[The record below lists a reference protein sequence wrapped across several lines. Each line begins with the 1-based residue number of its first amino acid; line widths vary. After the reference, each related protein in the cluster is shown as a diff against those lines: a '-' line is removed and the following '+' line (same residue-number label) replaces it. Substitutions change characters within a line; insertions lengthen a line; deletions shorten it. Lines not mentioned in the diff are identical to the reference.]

1 MKNRFQGIVIGLVL
15 GMALTTLVFADTM
28 TELISVVFDN
38 YRVIVNGIEKSDFG
52 DTPPLNYNGRI
63 YVPLRH
69 ISEALGKSVGWD
81 EENKA
86 VYIDDEYID
95 EFEFVPEK
103 TLSDDEMKDSIATIK
118 TRLNNAGVIDYTTS
132 IFDGSIVI
140 STPKDTVSQAVIDTC
155 TKKGVL
161 SFKDAFGKEVL
172 TRADMT
178 SAYACKDN
186 VLQQGI
192 EQNYIEIALT
202 NNGRQKFKEAT
213 SRISKL
219 ENGKNFI
226 SVWVDDVL
234 YSAPLVYSELDAER
248 VVIAGAFTEQTAKAL
263 ASTLNSKELPCSFK
277 VKSNK

>member
-1 MKNRFQGIVIGLVL
+1 MKKRVQGIVIGLIL
-15 GMALTTLVFADTM
+15 GISLTTFVFADTM

-38 YRVIVNGIEKSDFG
+38 YRVIVNGIEKSDFN
-52 DTPPLNYNGRI
+52 DTPPFNYNGRI
-63 YVPLRH
+63 YVPLRY

-95 EFEFVPEK
+95 EFEFAPER

-140 STPKDTVSQAVIDTC
+140 STPKDAVSQAVIDTC

-161 SFKDAFGKEVL
+161 SFKDADGKEVL

-202 NNGRQKFKEAT
+202 KDGRQKFKDAT

-234 YSAPLVYSELDAER
+234 YSAPLVYTELDAER

-263 ASTLNSKELPCSFK
+263 ASTLNSKELPCSFE

>member
-1 MKNRFQGIVIGLVL
+1 MKKRFQGIVIGLVL

-38 YRVIVNGIEKSDFG
+38 YRVIVNGIEKSDFN
-52 DTPPLNYNGRI
+52 DTPPFNYNGRI
-63 YVPLRH
+63 YVPLRY
-69 ISEALGKSVGWD
+69 IGEALGKSVGWD

-103 TLSDDEMKDSIATIK
+103 ALSDDEMKDSIATIK

-132 IFDGSIVI
+132 IFEGSIVI

-155 TKKGVL
+155 IKKGVL
-161 SFKDAFGKEVL
+161 SFKDADGKEVL

-202 NNGRQKFKEAT
+202 KDGRQKFKNAT